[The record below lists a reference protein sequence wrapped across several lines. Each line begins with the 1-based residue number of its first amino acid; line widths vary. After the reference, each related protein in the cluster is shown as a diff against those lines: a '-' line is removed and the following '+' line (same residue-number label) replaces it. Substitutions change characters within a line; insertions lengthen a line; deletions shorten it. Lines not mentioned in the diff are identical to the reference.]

1 MNCCDE
7 YGDCRQG
14 RDCPARTQ
22 GAKVAKVGRRAP
34 KHAQPLRRTIQR
46 AYLKD
51 LARAMLFALAMVFLS
66 MAVLFCFAMGLSQ

>member
-14 RDCPARTQ
+14 RDCPVRTQ
-22 GAKVAKVGRRAP
+22 GAKVAKVGRRIP
-34 KHAQPLRRTIQR
+34 KHAQPLRSTGRS

-51 LARAMLFALAMVFLS
+51 LARAMLLAV
-66 MAVLFCFAMGLSQ
+66 AVMFVSAVTVGVMR